1 MYPFEWVV
9 WILIFI
15 SDLFFRPHTYVPCSY
30 LASLSS
36 FFGWWGVALLQLHH
50 PTSLVHAWVTQAFQ
64 GAVPN
69 PREPGSSLAYSSRS
83 GLESDVMKVL
93 GMMRRPETAAIIA
106 KELAPFF
113 SAQYYYMF
121 NYFNF
126 SAANISGVAGYKEQ
140 TLSMIGAG
148 FQGSIGAVELQ
159 FGDTILV

>member
-1 MYPFEWVV
+1 MGSLDFNIYFGSFLPPAHVRAMFLPCFSV
-9 WILIFI
+9 F
-15 SDLFFRPHTYVPCSY
+15 LFR
-30 LASLSS
+30 LGGL
-36 FFGWWGVALLQLHH
+36 VALLQLHH

-83 GLESDVMKVL
+83 GLESDVMQVL

-113 SAQYYYMF
+113 TAQYYYMF